1 MRVLV
6 TGSSGYLGQHFLNE
20 LLQRPESN
28 DIFAAYRSMDG
39 FEDAVRSHPNVS
51 DKKSNIHYIKLDLT
65 SEKDVDEYFNHA
77 DSFDICFHLAAISSP
92 KVCQQDPSVAKAANV
107 PVYFFDKLKNTP
119 IIALSTD
126 QVYCG
131 TKAPY
136 TEDNAVG
143 PINTYAQ
150 TKVDMEKFLLS
161 IESTSPGSKPRVCLR
176 SSIILGAESPFGKSH
191 STFLHFCKSREGVE
205 TTFYTDECRSV
216 ISVLDVCRTLS
227 HFLNAVQKGDEVESN
242 VYNMGGPA
250 RVSRLE
256 MALEVANHCGFD
268 SSVFVSAEKSSQAP
282 EENDVPS
289 PLDITMSSTKL
300 EELVGLKFR
309 GLMEAVK
316 KTFS

>member
-28 DIFAAYRSMDG
+28 DISAVYRSMDG
-39 FEDAVRSHPNVS
+39 FEDAVRSHPIVTET
-51 DKKSNIHYIKLDLT
+51 KSNIHCIKLDLT
-65 SEKDVDEYFNHA
+65 SETDVDEYFNNA
-77 DSFDICFHLAAISSP
+77 DPFDICFHLAAIASP
-92 KVCQQDPSVAKAANV
+92 KVCQQDPGVAKAANV
-107 PVYFFDKLKNTP
+107 PVYFFDKLKNIP
-119 IIALSTD
+119 VIALSTD

-136 TEDNAVG
+136 TEDKGVG

-150 TKVDMEKFLLS
+150 TKIDMEKFLLS
-161 IESTSPGSKPRVCLR
+161 STASKPRVCLR

-191 STFLHFCKSREGVE
+191 STFLHFCKSREGVD

-216 ISVLDVCRTLS
+216 ISVLDVCHTLS
-227 HFLNAVQKGDEVESN
+227 HFLNTVQKGDEVESN

-250 RVSRLE
+250 RVSRLD
-256 MALEVANHCGFD
+256 MAMEVANNCGFD
-268 SSVFVSAEKSSQAP
+268 SSVFIPAEKSMQAP

-300 EELVGLKFR
+300 EKLVGRKFM
-309 GLMEAVK
+309 GLEKAVNN
-316 KTFS
+316 TFA